1 MKRIDIVMQGLNDE
15 ERAIVE
21 RALREFPRDENND
34 TEKAVFIGFLN
45 GCATIA
51 ELLRRE
57 SLAEA
62 FDKLQELFDQ
72 FLGGKHP
79 WSNTEGRK
87 VDKRI
92 H

>member
-1 MKRIDIVMQGLNDE
+1 MSCGL
-15 ERAIVE
+15 
-21 RALREFPRDENND
+21 
-34 TEKAVFIGFLN
+34 FL
-45 GCATIA
+45 GTLGT
-51 ELLRRE
+51 LLFAGSC

>member
-1 MKRIDIVMQGLNDE
+1 MKRIGIVMQSLNDE

-21 RALREFPRDENND
+21 RALKFPRDENND
-34 TEKAVFIGFLN
+34 TEKAVFIGFLT

-72 FLGGKHP
+72 FLGEQAPVVKH
-79 WSNTEGRK
+79 
-87 VDKRI
+87 
-92 H
+92 

>member
-1 MKRIDIVMQGLNDE
+1 MKRIDIVMQSLNDE

-21 RALREFPRDENND
+21 RALTEFPRDENND
-34 TEKAVFIGFLN
+34 TERAVFIGVLT
-45 GCATIA
+45 GCAMIA

-72 FLGGKHP
+72 FLGEQAPVVKH
-79 WSNTEGRK
+79 
-87 VDKRI
+87 
-92 H
+92 

>member
-1 MKRIDIVMQGLNDE
+1 MQRLNDE

-21 RALREFPRDENND
+21 RALEFPRDENND
-34 TEKAVFIGFLN
+34 MEKAVFIGFLT

-72 FLGGKHP
+72 FLGEQAPVVNH
-79 WSNTEGRK
+79 
-87 VDKRI
+87 
-92 H
+92 

>member
-21 RALREFPRDENND
+21 RALTEFPRDENNV
-34 TEKAVFIGFLN
+34 TEKAVFIGFLT
-45 GCATIA
+45 GCGTIA

-62 FDKLQELFDQ
+62 FDKLRELFDQ
-72 FLGGKHP
+72 FLGEQAPVVK
-79 WSNTEGRK
+79 N
-87 VDKRI
+87 
-92 H
+92 

>member
-1 MKRIDIVMQGLNDE
+1 MKRIDIVMHGLNDE

-34 TEKAVFIGFLN
+34 TEKAVFIGFLT

-72 FLGGKHP
+72 FLGEQAPVVKH
-79 WSNTEGRK
+79 
-87 VDKRI
+87 
-92 H
+92 

>member
-1 MKRIDIVMQGLNDE
+1 MKRIDIVMESLNDE

-21 RALREFPRDENND
+21 RALTEDENND
-34 TEKAVFIGFLN
+34 TEKAVFIGFLT
-45 GCATIA
+45 GCAMIA

-72 FLGGKHP
+72 FLGEQAPVVKH
-79 WSNTEGRK
+79 
-87 VDKRI
+87 
-92 H
+92 

>member
-1 MKRIDIVMQGLNDE
+1 MKRLDMVMQGLNDE

-21 RALREFPRDENND
+21 RALTEFPRDENND
-34 TEKAVFIGFLN
+34 TEKAVFIGFLT

-62 FDKLQELFDQ
+62 FDKLQGLFDQ
-72 FLGGKHP
+72 FLGEQAPPVKH
-79 WSNTEGRK
+79 
-87 VDKRI
+87 
-92 H
+92 

>member
-1 MKRIDIVMQGLNDE
+1 MKCRLMKRIDIVMQSLNDE

-21 RALREFPRDENND
+21 RALTEFPRDENND
-34 TEKAVFIGFLN
+34 AEKVVFIGFLT
-45 GCATIA
+45 GCAMIA

-72 FLGGKHP
+72 FLGEQAPVVKH
-79 WSNTEGRK
+79 
-87 VDKRI
+87 
-92 H
+92 

>member
-1 MKRIDIVMQGLNDE
+1 MKRIDIVMQSLNDE

-21 RALREFPRDENND
+21 RALEFPRDENND
-34 TEKAVFIGFLN
+34 TEKAVFIGFLT

-72 FLGGKHP
+72 FLGEQAPVVKH
-79 WSNTEGRK
+79 
-87 VDKRI
+87 
-92 H
+92 

>member
-1 MKRIDIVMQGLNDE
+1 MKRIDIVMQRLNDE

-21 RALREFPRDENND
+21 RALEFPRDENND
-34 TEKAVFIGFLN
+34 TEKAVFIGFLT

-72 FLGGKHP
+72 FLGEQAPVVNH
-79 WSNTEGRK
+79 
-87 VDKRI
+87 
-92 H
+92 

>member
-1 MKRIDIVMQGLNDE
+1 MKRIDIVMQRLNDE

-21 RALREFPRDENND
+21 RALEFPRDENND
-34 TEKAVFIGFLN
+34 TEKAVFVVFLT

-72 FLGGKHP
+72 FLGEQAPVVKH
-79 WSNTEGRK
+79 
-87 VDKRI
+87 
-92 H
+92 

>member
-1 MKRIDIVMQGLNDE
+1 MKRTDIVMRGLNDE

-21 RALREFPRDENND
+21 RALTEFPRDENND
-34 TEKAVFIGFLN
+34 TEKAVFIGFLT
-45 GCATIA
+45 GCGTIA

-72 FLGGKHP
+72 FLGEQAPAVKH
-79 WSNTEGRK
+79 
-87 VDKRI
+87 
-92 H
+92 

>member
-1 MKRIDIVMQGLNDE
+1 MKRIDIVMQRLNDE

-21 RALREFPRDENND
+21 RALEFPRDENND
-34 TEKAVFIGFLN
+34 TEKAVFIGFLT

-72 FLGGKHP
+72 FLGEQAPVVKH
-79 WSNTEGRK
+79 
-87 VDKRI
+87 
-92 H
+92 